1 MLILLWFWYNF
12 VALCQ
17 FCVRFGTV
25 YVASAAEFAEMLKT
39 QCVFDGFAENVGFVV
54 GKQQFCGG
62 GGDEFDGG
70 EHLED
75 RHVDADVDAD
85 DDDKDEDVVD
95 FEDSADN
102 DHHDDGDHG

>member
-1 MLILLWFWYNF
+1 MLWFWYSF

-39 QCVFDGFAENVGFVV
+39 QCVFDGFGRRCW
-54 GKQQFCGG
+54 FCGRNRAILWWWC
-62 GGDEFDGG
+62 DDFAVG
-70 EHLED
+70 EHHED

-102 DHHDDGDHG
+102 DHRDDGDHG